1 MSHKPR
7 LRQVM
12 LLVETSRAYGRGLV
26 EGIGRYVEEHG
37 PWSIYFEE
45 RGLLD
50 PLPKWLKNWQGDGI
64 ISRTVRKA
72 DIERLQATHLPV
84 VELYA
89 NPGLG
94 LPRAYPDQS
103 AIARLAAEHFLD
115 RGFRRFA
122 FFCTD
127 RAWWMNERRDVFVAE
142 LQRSGFA
149 CECFPA
155 HGQRDLAPPT
165 QSDQREVA
173 RWLSS
178 LPKPCGVFCASDLY
192 AARLLDACRTI
203 GIAVPEEIAVLGVD
217 NDPVICSVTF
227 PSLSSIELGSRRIGY
242 EAAALLDHMM
252 SGQQPTPGEV
262 RMPPER
268 VVCRQSTDV
277 LAIED
282 PDVAR
287 AIRYI
292 REHAANGLR
301 IEQLAEA
308 TGICRRTLQQRFQR
322 CLQRTPK
329 HEILRVQMERA
340 KLLLCETDM
349 PVETVCQRSGFVSF
363 KYFARA
369 FHRVTGMTPRGY
381 RKAHGISAPRIV
393 RPL

>member
-1 MSHKPR
+1 MSQKPR

-12 LLVETSRAYGRGLV
+12 VLVETSRAYGRGLV

-50 PLPKWLKNWQGDGI
+50 PLPKWLKRWQGDGI
-64 ISRTVRKA
+64 ISRSVRKT
-72 DIERLQATHLPV
+72 DIERLRATHLPV
-84 VELYA
+84 VELFA
-89 NPGLG
+89 DSRLG
-94 LPRAYPDQS
+94 LPQVFPDQV

-127 RAWWMNERRDVFVAE
+127 RAWWMEERRDIFASE
-142 LQRSGFA
+142 LQRNGFG
-149 CECFPA
+149 CECFPV
-155 HGQRDLAPPT
+155 HGQHDLVQQTPT
-165 QSDQREVA
+165 DQREVA
-173 RWLSS
+173 RWLES

-192 AARLLDACRTI
+192 AARLLDVCRTI
-203 GIAVPEEIAVLGVD
+203 EIAVPEEIAVLGVD
-217 NDPVICSVTF
+217 NDPVICSVSF
-227 PSLSSIELGSRRIGY
+227 PPLSSIDLGSRRIGY
-242 EAAALLDHMM
+242 QAAALLDQMM
-252 SGQQPTPGEV
+252 SGEQPAPSV
-262 RMPPER
+262 VPMPPER
-268 VVCRQSTDV
+268 VVCRQSTDA

-287 AIRYI
+287 ALRFI

-308 TGICRRTLQQRFQR
+308 TGMCRRTLQQRFQR
-322 CLQRTPK
+322 SLQRTPK

-340 KLLLCETDM
+340 KLLLCETDL
-349 PVETVCQRSGFVSF
+349 PVEMVCRRSGFASF

-369 FHRVTGMTPRGY
+369 FQRATGKTPRGY
-381 RKAHGISAPRIV
+381 RKAHGASGRKASDS
-393 RPL
+393 

>member
-1 MSHKPR
+1 M
-7 LRQVM
+7 V
-12 LLVETSRAYGRGLV
+12 LVETSRAYGRGLV

-50 PLPKWLKNWQGDGI
+50 PLPKWLKHWRGDGI
-64 ISRTVRKA
+64 ISRTVRKT
-72 DIERLQATHLPV
+72 DIERLRATRLPV

-89 NPGLG
+89 DPSLG
-94 LPRAYPDQS
+94 LPRLYPDQG

-115 RGFRRFA
+115 RGFRRFG

-127 RAWWMNERRDVFVAE
+127 LAWWTNERRDVFVAE
-142 LQRSGFA
+142 LQRNGFG

-155 HGQRDLAPPT
+155 HGQRDLASQTPT
-165 QSDQREVA
+165 DPREVA
-173 RWLSS
+173 RWLAT

-203 GIAVPEEIAVLGVD
+203 EIAVPEEIAVLGVD
-217 NDPVICSVTF
+217 NDPVICSVSF
-227 PSLSSIELGSRRIGY
+227 PPLSSIDLGSRRIGY
-242 EAAALLDHMM
+242 QAAALLDQMM
-252 SGQQPTPGEV
+252 SGQKPGPSV
-262 RMPPER
+262 VPMPPER
-268 VVCRQSTDV
+268 IVCRQSTDA

-287 AIRYI
+287 ALRFI

-308 TGICRRTLQQRFQR
+308 TGISRRTLQQRFQR
-322 CLQRTPK
+322 SLQRTPK

-340 KLLLCETDM
+340 KLLLCETDL
-349 PVETVCQRSGFVSF
+349 PVETVCRRSGFVSF

-369 FHRVTGMTPRGY
+369 FQRATGMTPRGY
-381 RKAHGISAPRIV
+381 RKAHGVSV
-393 RPL
+393 RKTTED